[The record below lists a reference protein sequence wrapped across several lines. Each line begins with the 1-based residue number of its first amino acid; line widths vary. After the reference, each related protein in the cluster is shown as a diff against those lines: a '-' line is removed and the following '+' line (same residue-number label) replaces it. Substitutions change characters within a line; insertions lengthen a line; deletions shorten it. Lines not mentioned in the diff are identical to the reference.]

1 VVPRRPDRAGGGAR
15 GLDRYTH
22 RWGGGGGR
30 TLRLTPGHLVPV
42 GAPAALV
49 PAAVVAVGD
58 TLYVA
63 VDGPSSAAAAGT
75 NATTTSGGAP
85 AAAAA
90 TAAAAAPAVLVPATI
105 TAVAAVTG
113 DGLYDPH

>member
-1 VVPRRPDRAGGGAR
+1 MPE
-15 GLDRYTH
+15 
-22 RWGGGGGR
+22 
-30 TLRLTPGHLVPV
+30 HLEPV

-75 NATTTSGGAP
+75 SATTTSGGAP

-90 TAAAAAPAVLVPATI
+90 TAAAAAPAVLVPATV

-113 DGLYDPH
+113 DGLYDPHVGLGRGERHAEARI